1 MKKLLA
7 IFLAL
12 VITLALSLTCFA
24 EAATLDKTTGK
35 GTVQGTITAT
45 YAPGGVASSKVMYA
59 VDVAFGSMNFVYYE
73 DGGWSASGN
82 TVAVT
87 NHSNAEV
94 NVALDYVAKADYDGI
109 VGDFGA
115 DASFTL
121 ASGLDTTY
129 ETADSKVAT
138 LTLDGELSSELTAP
152 TLIGT
157 VVVAISVVR

>member
-24 EAATLDKTTGK
+24 EAVTLDKTTGQ

-45 YAPGGVASSKVMYA
+45 YAPGVANPMVMYA
-59 VDVAFGSMNFVYYE
+59 VDVAFGSMSFVYYE
-73 DGGWSASGN
+73 DGGWSGTGN

-94 NVALDYVAKADYDGI
+94 NVALDYVAKADYNGI

-115 DASFTL
+115 DANFTL

-129 ETADSKVAT
+129 ETADCKVAT